1 MWENNFLSGVY
12 YYAIIGSETRPRQMK
27 EEQHTLG
34 KTSEQQSHEIEKFDY
49 LELKTNNTPE
59 PVFKQ
64 RQ

>member
-1 MWENNFLSGVY
+1 
-12 YYAIIGSETRPRQMK
+12 MK

-64 RQ
+64 RH